1 MIPSTYSSF
10 IDEVI
15 YLTNNDKMKW
25 SKTIEDDMFMYKSED
40 VTLTVSY
47 YTDIDA
53 ETSYYSFIYTSP
65 RNNVK
70 DGFRVSHFDYDYPK
84 MEELFGA
91 TSRSAQGID
100 SKLTNLLTQI
110 KTETILSKIKEGEA
124 RVAIL
129 TDNQRINV
137 GWIRVEGDEVVYYT
151 SKGLREIFKPNMTE
165 EEKKKSSELK
175 KLSEVELIKGDYV
188 HKRKI
193 SEIRDVI

>member
-1 MIPSTYSSF
+1 MIPSTYANF

-15 YLTNNDKMKW
+15 YLTNNNKIKW
-25 SKTIEDDMFMYKSED
+25 SKTIEDDMFLYRSED

-70 DGFRVSHFDYDYPK
+70 DGFRVSHFDYDFPK

-91 TSRSAQGID
+91 ASRSAQGIVN
-100 SKLTNLLTQI
+100 KLTNLLTQI

-137 GWIRVEGDEVVYYT
+137 GWIRIDGDEVVYYT
-151 SKGLREIFKPNMTE
+151 GKGLREIFKPSMTE
-165 EEKKKSSELK
+165 DEIKESAKLK
-175 KLSEVELIKGDYV
+175 KLSEEELIKGEYI

-193 SEIRDVI
+193 SEIKDVI

>member
-1 MIPSTYSSF
+1 MIPSTYTSF

-15 YLTNNDKMKW
+15 YLTNNGKMKW
-25 SKTIEDDMFMYKSED
+25 SKTIEDDMFIYKSVD

-70 DGFRVSHFDYDYPK
+70 DGFRVSHFDSDYSK
-84 MEELFGA
+84 MEQLFGA

-100 SKLTNLLTQI
+100 NKLTNLLTQI
-110 KTETILSKIKEGEA
+110 KTETILSKIREGEA
-124 RVAIL
+124 RTAIL

-137 GWIRVEGDEVVYYT
+137 GWIRIDGDEVVYYT
-151 SKGLREIFKPNMTE
+151 GKGLREIFKPNMTE
-165 EEKKKSSELK
+165 DEKKKSAELK
-175 KLSEVELIKGDYV
+175 KLSEAELIKDDYI
-188 HKRKI
+188 HKKKI
-193 SEIRDVI
+193 SEIKDVI

>member
-15 YLTNNDKMKW
+15 YLTNTDKMKW
-25 SKTIEDDMFMYKSED
+25 AKTIEDDMFMYKSED

-47 YTDIDA
+47 YADIDA

-70 DGFRVSHFDYDYPK
+70 DGFRVSHFDYDYAK

-91 TSRSAQGID
+91 ASRSAQGID
-100 SKLTNLLTQI
+100 NKLTNLLTQI

-129 TDNQRINV
+129 KDNQRINV
-137 GWIRVEGDEVVYYT
+137 GWIKVEGDEVVYYT
-151 SKGLREIFKPNMTE
+151 GKGLREIFKPNMTE
-165 EEKKKSSELK
+165 DEKKKSEELK
-175 KLSEVELIKGDYV
+175 KLSEAELIKGDYI

-193 SEIRDVI
+193 SEIKDVI